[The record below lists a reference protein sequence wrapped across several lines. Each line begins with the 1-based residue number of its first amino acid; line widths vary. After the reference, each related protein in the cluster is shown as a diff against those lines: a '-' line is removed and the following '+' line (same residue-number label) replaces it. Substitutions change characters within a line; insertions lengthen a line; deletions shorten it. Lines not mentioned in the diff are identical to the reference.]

1 MIELEIYAAGVRN
14 MEKIL
19 ELGHVLE
26 TIPGLRYKV
35 DRNHDIVY
43 LEADAPTFGVTE
55 VLQAFVRLELD
66 ARIVGVVPAELQIRN
81 NKKKTQPLVLPLS

>member
-19 ELGHVLE
+19 ELDRALE

-35 DRNHDIVY
+35 DRNHDLVY
-43 LEADAPTFGVTE
+43 LEADAPTFGLAE
-55 VLQAFVRLELD
+55 VLLAFGRLDLEP
-66 ARIVGVVPAELQIRN
+66 RVVGAVPEELQPRSS
-81 NKKKTQPLVLPLS
+81 KKKTQPLSHLIS